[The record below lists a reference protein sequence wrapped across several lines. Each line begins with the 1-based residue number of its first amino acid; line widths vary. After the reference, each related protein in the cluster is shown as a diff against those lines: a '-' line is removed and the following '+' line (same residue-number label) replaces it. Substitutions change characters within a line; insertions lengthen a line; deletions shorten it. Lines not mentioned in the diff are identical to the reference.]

1 MKLKDLIGISLVSL
15 FLFPIILIG
24 IMLAA
29 GVVHIEFGDGKDKDR
44 LKPAFSSD
52 DAAKQEMAEAK
63 HLKAF
68 KALEVKEKEIQAQQ
82 VEVDR
87 ETERL
92 ENLKQET
99 AKAKE
104 EIAEHQRKIE
114 ELVGKSSEMQDKQIA
129 SLAEVYG
136 GMRPDEAAPILLS
149 LDNALVVRI
158 IRKIPETRAT
168 SKLMAALASLNVAR
182 AAQITVLLGGKVKS
196 SPEAK
201 GASSES
207 DVHKPAAV
215 PASAPSEPTKEK
227 PTDGK
232 PEHTPP
238 EAKHD
243 GPGGKA

>member
-29 GVVHIEFGDGKDKDR
+29 GVVHIEFGDGKDKER
-44 LKPAFSSD
+44 LKSTLSSD
-52 DAAKQEMAEAK
+52 EAAKQEEAEAK

-68 KALEVKEKEIQAQQ
+68 KALEVKEKEIKDQQ
-82 VEVDR
+82 VEVSR

-92 ENLKQET
+92 ENLKQEML
-99 AKAKE
+99 KAKD
-104 EIAEHQRKIE
+104 EIAEHHKKIE

-149 LDNALVVRI
+149 LDNAMVVRI
-158 IRKIPETRAT
+158 MRKIPETRAT
-168 SKLMAALASLNVAR
+168 SKLMAALATLNVAR
-182 AAQITVLLGGKVKS
+182 AAEITVLLGGKAKPNSKVEIPDS
-196 SPEAK
+196 TSPA
-201 GASSES
+201 
-207 DVHKPAAV
+207 
-215 PASAPSEPTKEK
+215 TKK
-227 PTDGK
+227 
-232 PEHTPP
+232 
-238 EAKHD
+238 D

>member
-29 GVVHIEFGDGKDKDR
+29 GVVHIEFGDGKDKER
-44 LKPAFSSD
+44 LKSTLSSD
-52 DAAKQEMAEAK
+52 DAAKQEEAEAK

-99 AKAKE
+99 LKAKE
-104 EIAEHQRKIE
+104 EIAEYHKKIE

-149 LDNALVVRI
+149 LDNAMVVRI
-158 IRKIPETRAT
+158 LRKIPETRAT
-168 SKLMAALASLNVAR
+168 SKLMAALATLNVAR
-182 AAQITVLLGGKVKS
+182 AAEITVLLGGKAKS
-196 SPEAK
+196 SVESNSGVGTPE
-201 GASSES
+201 S
-207 DVHKPAAV
+207 KP
-215 PASAPSEPTKEK
+215 PATNKA
-227 PTDGK
+227 
-232 PEHTPP
+232 
-238 EAKHD
+238 